1 MFTSVSLYRMELRVV
16 LLGKTGSGKSS
27 LGNTL
32 LGREA
37 FRVARGMSSG
47 TEKCQ
52 WADAELPDVLLSVRI
67 IVFSLRDTVLY
78 CTVLLSSVNNLH
90 ELSY

>member
-1 MFTSVSLYRMELRVV
+1 MV